1 MFILTWIGIG
11 IATGVL
17 ARRPIIRSG
26 RAILLDVSL
35 GVVGAVCS
43 GWLIETSRGVEDS
56 RPTPSSPRVLPHRG
70 ARPSSYQ
77 VKTLAYPR
85 PTAIRLGTRRR

>member
-1 MFILTWIGIG
+1 MFILAWIGIG

-17 ARRPIIRSG
+17 ARRPIKRSG

-56 RPTPSSPRVLPHRG
+56 RPTPSSLLFAMLGAVVVLVFYHTVVRD
-70 ARPSSYQ
+70 
-77 VKTLAYPR
+77 
-85 PTAIRLGTRRR
+85 RLRTNSKR